1 MGGWGGG
8 GGGGSNLHA
17 AGLALVA
24 QQRLQQLVD
33 RARLRS
39 SAPYGYNKQ
48 PHHLTPSSSSHT
60 AEDAA
65 AADGRPVCSTMRSHA
80 PLPFATRRQRAV
92 SRSATCKRR
101 LLSFCAPT
109 QRATQACQSW
119 AVCVSSVERHG
130 GDREGER
137 GLCRACRTS
146 ACCSFPWACSCRE
159 ETSRSSASSAS
170 ACTAC
175 SAASARPCAALPA
188 HARRRHKLS
197 VSHHTRPALPS
208 SPYMHAFT

>member
-1 MGGWGGG
+1 MGGWGGGG

-48 PHHLTPSSSSHT
+48 PHHLTPSSSHT

-65 AADGRPVCSTMRSHA
+65 AEDGRPVCSTMRSHA

-119 AVCVSSVERHG
+119 AVLEHWPGAVLGDRLPAVCMAARPHAASGGMPQACLIDLRRLTEAGALGCQLGRTAWRRQGGGEGAVSGVSDQCLLQLPVGLLVQG
-130 GDREGER
+130 GD
-137 GLCRACRTS
+137 
-146 ACCSFPWACSCRE
+146 
-159 ETSRSSASSAS
+159 
-170 ACTAC
+170 
-175 SAASARPCAALPA
+175 LPLL
-188 HARRRHKLS
+188 R
-197 VSHHTRPALPS
+197 
-208 SPYMHAFT
+208 